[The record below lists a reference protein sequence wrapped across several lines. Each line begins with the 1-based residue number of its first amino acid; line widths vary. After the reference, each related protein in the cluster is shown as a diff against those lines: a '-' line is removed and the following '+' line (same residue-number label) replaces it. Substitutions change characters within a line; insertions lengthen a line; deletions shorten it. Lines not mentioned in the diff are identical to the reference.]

1 MNSNGLFCSTLIL
14 CTLAF
19 QGCSQLNTQVSKVK
33 SVLPGGKEKDENVL
47 AAARS
52 MERQKEWIGAREKYE
67 SYLKKNPHSVK
78 ACHRLAIVC
87 SHLGDTVAATRYFT
101 QAKQLDPNN
110 SEVLNDFGYA
120 LYQRGQYEAAE
131 KALAAALQND
141 AKNPRIMN
149 NLALVV
155 GHQGRFKESYTMF
168 RNIMSEAEAHANVAY
183 IHTQRGEGELA
194 LKEYDLALS
203 ADPDLKS
210 AGQGAAEL
218 ALLKDRMLA
227 HKTAEAEEQLAAASA
242 EKQTQPQTSAKATVP
257 QKTQSL
263 DKPTQLA
270 SLKASAD
277 TRAQQRETLASSKP
291 APEKTKLIS
300 QVSLKEEMQS
310 AAPVKVQPF
319 RKIPDNPAPVKTAT
333 RTESVQSKPVVTRT
347 IPQPKV
353 EAKPEPQ
360 QEEAPL
366 EINPFRSLDEIEEE
380 APVIIR
386 ISNEVPAQDK
396 TAAPEESQF
405 RAPGEFAQP

>member
-1 MNSNGLFCSTLIL
+1 M
-14 CTLAF
+14 
-19 QGCSQLNTQVSKVK
+19 NTQVSKVK

-141 AKNPRIMN
+141 AQNPRIMN

-203 ADPDLKS
+203 ADPDLTS

-227 HKTAEAEEQLAAASA
+227 RKTAEAEEQLAAASA
-242 EKQTQPQTSAKATVP
+242 EKQTQPETNAKAAAP
-257 QKTQSL
+257 QKTRSL

-277 TRAQQRETLASSKP
+277 TRAQQRETLAPSKP

-300 QVSLKEEMQS
+300 QVSLKKEMES

-333 RTESVQSKPVVTRT
+333 RTVSVQSKPVVTRT

-360 QEEAPL
+360 LEEAPL

-396 TAAPEESQF
+396 TDAPEESQF
-405 RAPGEFAQP
+405 RAPGEFTQP

>member
-227 HKTAEAEEQLAAASA
+227 RKTAEAEEQLAAASA
-242 EKQTQPQTSAKATVP
+242 EKQTLPQTSAKAAAP
-257 QKTQSL
+257 QKTRSL

-300 QVSLKEEMQS
+300 QVSLKEEMES

-319 RKIPDNPAPVKTAT
+319 RKIPDNPAPVKTAP
-333 RTESVQSKPVVTRT
+333 RTVSVQSKPVVTRT

-353 EAKPEPQ
+353 ETKPEPQ
-360 QEEAPL
+360 REEAPL

-396 TAAPEESQF
+396 TAAPEEPQF

>member
-141 AKNPRIMN
+141 AQNPRIMN

-203 ADPDLKS
+203 ADPDLTS

-218 ALLKDRMLA
+218 ALLRDRMLA

-242 EKQTQPQTSAKATVP
+242 EKQTQPETSAKAAAP
-257 QKTQSL
+257 QKTRSL

-300 QVSLKEEMQS
+300 QVSLKKEMES

-333 RTESVQSKPVVTRT
+333 RTVSVQSKPVVTRT

-360 QEEAPL
+360 LEEAPL

-396 TAAPEESQF
+396 TDAPEESQF
-405 RAPGEFAQP
+405 RAPGEFTQP